1 MDKPVTVLITLKT
14 DEELV
19 QRIQAVSPT
28 LNVMVHHAHSATE
41 IPPDMWDEVEVLFTD
56 NVFPDREMAP
66 NLRWVQVIS
75 AGVDSMLGNVL
86 FEDGEVVLTTVSGIH
101 AVTMAELA
109 IGMMLAFA
117 HRIPL
122 MIERQAAR
130 DWPKDRARLFEPRLL
145 RGATLGIVGY
155 GSIGREL
162 ARLARAFGM
171 EVLASKR
178 DVRQPASRDEYVV
191 PGTGDPDGVLTN
203 RLYPPQ
209 ALRSMFKECDYVVV
223 LVPKTPETE
232 NLLNAEAIKAMKP
245 GAVLINLSRGGI
257 VDEEALRKGLE
268 TGALAGA
275 AFDVFATEP
284 LPEDSP
290 LWDTPNLIISPHIA
304 GIMPD
309 YQARATDVFVENLQR
324 YLAHRDMINVVDWER
339 GY

>member
-1 MDKPVTVLITLKT
+1 
-14 DEELV
+14 
-19 QRIQAVSPT
+19 
-28 LNVMVHHAHSATE
+28 
-41 IPPDMWDEVEVLFTD
+41 
-56 NVFPDREMAP
+56 
-66 NLRWVQVIS
+66 
-75 AGVDSMLGNVL
+75 
-86 FEDGEVVLTTVSGIH
+86 
-101 AVTMAELA
+101 
-109 IGMMLAFA
+109 
-117 HRIPL
+117 
-122 MIERQAAR
+122 
-130 DWPKDRARLFEPRLL
+130 
-145 RGATLGIVGY
+145 
-155 GSIGREL
+155 
-162 ARLARAFGM
+162 M

-191 PGTGDPDGVLTN
+191 PGTGDPDGALTN